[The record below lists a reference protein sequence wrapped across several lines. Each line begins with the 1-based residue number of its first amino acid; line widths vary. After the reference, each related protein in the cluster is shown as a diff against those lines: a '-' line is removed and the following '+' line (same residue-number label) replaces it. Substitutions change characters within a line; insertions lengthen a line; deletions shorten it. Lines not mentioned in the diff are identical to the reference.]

1 MRGFETKRVH
11 FFLFRRQ
18 LHIHQT
24 DFEFGNLVS
33 VLTDFDYKFWR
44 LSEFLM
50 LSFHRYGESGNTQV
64 QALIVLK
71 PLSHF
76 KVQGFHRTNI
86 IEALSTDY
94 FSTYVKLRMSPFTL
108 GGYTRLYCLMLF
120 VFVAKCPFY
129 TLHKKNCEYN
139 WNHTSIFLI
148 NLLIQ
153 HKYYCINIWL

>member
-18 LHIHQT
+18 LHIYQT

-50 LSFHRYGESGNTQV
+50 LSFHRYGESGKTQV

-120 VFVAKCPFY
+120 VFVAKYKDGVPF
-129 TLHKKNCEYN
+129 TPCTKRIANTIETIHP
-139 WNHTSIFLI
+139 FF
-148 NLLIQ
+148 
-153 HKYYCINIWL
+153 

>member
-18 LHIHQT
+18 LHIYQT

-44 LSEFLM
+44 LSGFLM

-120 VFVAKCPFY
+120 VFVAKYKDGVPF
-129 TLHKKNCEYN
+129 TPCTKRTANTIETIHPFF
-139 WNHTSIFLI
+139 WLI
-148 NLLIQ
+148 
-153 HKYYCINIWL
+153 Y